1 MEKEIRSIPVDK
13 LEIRQL
19 ENEPATLIGYAA
31 RFNTLSEEMWGF
43 KEKISAGA
51 FANSL
56 GEGRNKLAYWNHNSD
71 FPIASTDSGT
81 LKLFEDEQGLRFEM
95 TPIETSIG
103 KDAVEAVRKGVCKGV
118 SFGFRTIKDSWDFSD
133 PNLAIRTLEEI
144 ELHEISPTPNPAY
157 NATSISARS
166 LREEF
171 EKPKELDYQMK
182 NLEYKMER
190 LAKRYK

>member
-1 MEKEIRSIPVDK
+1 MS
-13 LEIRQL
+13 
-19 ENEPATLIGYAA
+19 
-31 RFNTLSEEMWGF
+31 GF
-43 KEKISAGA
+43 KEIIKPGA

-56 GEGRNKLAYWNHNSD
+56 GEGRSIKAFWNHNTD

-81 LKLFEDEQGLRFEM
+81 LKLLEDEQGLRFEM

-103 KDAVEAVRKGVCKGV
+103 KDVIESVRKGVCKAV
-118 SFGFRTIKDSWDFSD
+118 SFGFKKIKDSWDFSD
-133 PNLAIRTLEEI
+133 PHLAIRTLEEVK
-144 ELHEISPTPNPAY
+144 LYEISPVPAGQY
-157 NATSISARS
+157 NSTSISVRS